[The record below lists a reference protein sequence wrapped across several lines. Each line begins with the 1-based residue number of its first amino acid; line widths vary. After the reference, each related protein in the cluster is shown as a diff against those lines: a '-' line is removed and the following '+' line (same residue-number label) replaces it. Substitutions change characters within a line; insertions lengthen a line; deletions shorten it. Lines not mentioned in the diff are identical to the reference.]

1 MMLADIG
8 TACGP
13 EPSATCRI
21 LFELTGSEGAARI
34 GDLMFRPLRAALIVL
49 GAFILV
55 RVLGRIIDRSVK
67 RLITIQE
74 EKARAT
80 LEGAPDVDAPDAGPS
95 TLQLLTIRR
104 AQRAALQVERGRQR
118 SETMGTLFRS
128 ITTFVVYTVA
138 AMIVLSEFGVNVAPL
153 LASAGIAGL
162 AIGFGAQS
170 LVKDFLSGIFMF
182 VEDQFGVG
190 DIVDVGEA
198 TGVVEGINL
207 RRTQLRGLDG
217 TLWTIPNGEI
227 RRVGNKSH
235 LWARAVL
242 DVEVA
247 YDTDLARATEVIKE
261 VADGLWREEDPDAVI
276 LEEPEIWGVEALGD
290 SSVVIRLVAKVE
302 PAQQWNTNR
311 ILRLRIK
318 EAFDREGITIPFP
331 QRTVWVQTEGER
343 GGGPRSSPDQPR
355 EA

>member
-1 MMLADIG
+1 
-8 TACGP
+8 
-13 EPSATCRI
+13 
-21 LFELTGSEGAARI
+21 
-34 GDLMFRPLRAALIVL
+34 
-49 GAFILV
+49 
-55 RVLGRIIDRSVK
+55 
-67 RLITIQE
+67 
-74 EKARAT
+74 
-80 LEGAPDVDAPDAGPS
+80 
-95 TLQLLTIRR
+95 
-104 AQRAALQVERGRQR
+104 
-118 SETMGTLFRS
+118 
-128 ITTFVVYTVA
+128 
-138 AMIVLSEFGVNVAPL
+138 
-153 LASAGIAGL
+153 
-162 AIGFGAQS
+162 
-170 LVKDFLSGIFMF
+170 
-182 VEDQFGVG
+182 
-190 DIVDVGEA
+190 
-198 TGVVEGINL
+198 
-207 RRTQLRGLDG
+207 
-217 TLWTIPNGEI
+217 
-227 RRVGNKSH
+227 VGNKSH

-331 QRTVWVQTEGER
+331 QRTVWVHTEGER